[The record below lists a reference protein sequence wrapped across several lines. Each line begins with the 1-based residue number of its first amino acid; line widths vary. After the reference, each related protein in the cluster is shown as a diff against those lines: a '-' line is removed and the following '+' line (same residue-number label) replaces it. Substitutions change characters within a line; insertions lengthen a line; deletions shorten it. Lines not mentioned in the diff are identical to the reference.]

1 MNRDR
6 RAEEREAALGVAST
20 DGSLA
25 PLDATEPYDV
35 CIVGSGPAG
44 TVLGGALVGRGARV
58 LILESGRDLQAW
70 FTDRRIRSLAR
81 YDFSG
86 DTDYPLSRTT
96 SRVLGGN
103 SNFWTGRCERFHP
116 SDFERH
122 AYTPPENP
130 WPITYAD
137 LDSYYDEAERLLRV
151 RGGPRS
157 EFAPPRRAPPPLPP
171 NPDISYLKGLGTRLG
186 VTFEESLTATP
197 TKTIRIFKVQR
208 EILPGFL
215 DSGLATLVTGATVT
229 RLLAGPDGCI
239 AGAEVKAF
247 DGTTKVARARYF
259 VVSCGGIESP
269 RVLLLSTSEQFPNG
283 VGNRHDMVGRGFN
296 EHPNVSFTGTLPHSW
311 GTIVPTNKIARTHQ
325 FYSTFRGEGLG
336 SIFPVIRQA
345 WVLPNHIAEFRLA
358 NLPRTFASGLGRV
371 FRAPLF
377 VDDDLAGQSGDPVP
391 IPDRHVWQPDRAP
404 DHELLGRGSAT
415 ARSRPRAVA
424 WLALRAQ
431 GRERARAGG
440 RLVPPSSGSLSHGP
454 EPGHER
460 RRRRSP
466 GPRDTQSVCLRVG
479 GVRDRRGHAALAHD
493 RRPGAPA
500 GRSPGPPPSGGVIA
514 ARSAREGGASR
525 GAPRTGACR
534 TRTAG
539 CRPRT

>member
-6 RAEEREAALGVAST
+6 RAEEREAALGVDST
-20 DGSLA
+20 NGSLA
-25 PLDATEPYDV
+25 PLDAAEPYDI

-44 TVLGGALVGRGARV
+44 TVLGGALVERGARV
-58 LILESGRDLQAW
+58 LILESGRDLHAW

-116 SDFERH
+116 TDFERH

-137 LDSYYDEAERLLRV
+137 LDSYYDQAERLLRV

-157 EFAPPRRAPPPLPP
+157 EFAPPRRGPLPLPP
-171 NPDISYLKGLGTRLG
+171 SADISYLKGLGARLG
-186 VTFEESLTATP
+186 VTFEESATATP
-197 TKTIRIFKVQR
+197 TKTIRIFNVQR
-208 EILPGFL
+208 EILPAFL
-215 DSGLATLVTGATVT
+215 TSGQATLVTGATVT

-239 AGAEVKAF
+239 AGAEVKGF

-269 RVLLLSTSEQFPNG
+269 RLLLLSTSERFPNG
-283 VGNRHDMVGRGFN
+283 VGNTHDMVGRGFN

-325 FYSTFRGEGLG
+325 FYSSFREEGLG
-336 SIFPVIRQA
+336 SVFPVIRQA
-345 WVLPNHIAEFRLA
+345 WVLPNHIAKFRLA

-377 VDDDLAGQSGDPVP
+377 VGAGTEMTISPANRVTLSRSRTDLFGSP
-391 IPDRHVWQPDRAP
+391 IAHLIMNYSEADRRLLDRARGLLRGWLSGLKVANVR
-404 DHELLGRGSAT
+404 ELE
-415 ARSRPRAVA
+415 VA
-424 WLALRAQ
+424 WSRHHQGACRMGRSPATSVVDADLRVHETPNLYVCGSEVFVTGGAMQPSLTIVALALRLADHL
-431 GRERARAGG
+431 GRR
-440 RLVPPSSGSLSHGP
+440 
-454 EPGHER
+454 
-460 RRRRSP
+460 
-466 GPRDTQSVCLRVG
+466 LRVG
-479 GVRDRRGHAALAHD
+479 
-493 RRPGAPA
+493 
-500 GRSPGPPPSGGVIA
+500 
-514 ARSAREGGASR
+514 
-525 GAPRTGACR
+525 
-534 TRTAG
+534 
-539 CRPRT
+539 